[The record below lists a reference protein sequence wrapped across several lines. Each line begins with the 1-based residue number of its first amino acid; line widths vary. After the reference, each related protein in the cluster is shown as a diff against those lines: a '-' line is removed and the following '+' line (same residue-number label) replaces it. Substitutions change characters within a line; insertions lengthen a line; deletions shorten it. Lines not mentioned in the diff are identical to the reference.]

1 MCTRACVIVYAL
13 RTEDALNIR
22 CTLKPA
28 VASIGS
34 VYMRGSITRH
44 SHREGVK
51 DWDSDCQNC
60 LYTYTY
66 LSTLIQ
72 IGLRMNT
79 LESPPPTSFFRSSLF
94 VFHKIYS
101 TLSCSICHF
110 LKCHSFFFLLFL
122 LSSSCLL
129 LTWFVCFAQY
139 PHVFSHLHSVLHAVT
154 FHPSLHNAD
163 LPLPSIHPA
172 TPTQNCQMA
181 SCNELERWWERL

>member
-1 MCTRACVIVYAL
+1 MCQHFFLYWHLWLRGCEKMCTRACVIVYAL
-13 RTEDALNIR
+13 RTEDALNIS

-34 VYMRGSITRH
+34 VYMQGSITRH

-72 IGLRMNT
+72 IDLCMNT

-110 LKCHSFFFLLFL
+110 LKCHSFFSALFALFL
-122 LSSSCLL
+122 VSPANMICLL
-129 LTWFVCFAQY
+129 RSISACILSLAFCFTCCY
-139 PHVFSHLHSVLHAVT
+139 
-154 FHPSLHNAD
+154 
-163 LPLPSIHPA
+163 LPSFAP
-172 TPTQNCQMA
+172 
-181 SCNELERWWERL
+181 